1 MNAATQ
7 MQDWSRER
15 LADPA
20 DDLYYAVLFSPQ
32 SQRDNVRAVAALFV
46 ELEATVTRFRDM
58 HVARTKLAWWRDEI
72 ERLAAG
78 NAAHPV
84 TRVLAGATTP
94 ATAGTALGDLI
105 TGMELILLEGPA
117 TDLATARMQAERG
130 GARLAGVLDA
140 LFVRD
145 LPRGDSRME
154 LGVAIGLARQL
165 DRPGLESTARKE
177 VALTAR
183 DMLASLHATAEA
195 APAPLAVLAALAWRT
210 AAGRETG
217 RRRADP
223 ARAYTAWRAARRH
236 MPRKMSRI
244 RA

>member
-1 MNAATQ
+1 MINETTQ

-32 SQRDNVRAVAALFV
+32 SQRDNVRAIAALFV

-84 TRVLAGATTP
+84 TRVLAGATP

-140 LFVRD
+140 LFA
-145 LPRGDSRME
+145 RGNPPGGPRME
-154 LGVAIGLARQL
+154 LGVAIGLVRQL
-165 DRPGLESTARKE
+165 DRPVLDATARKE

-183 DMLASLHATAEA
+183 DMLSSLHATAA
-195 APAPLAVLAALAWRT
+195 TAPAPLAVLAALAWRT
-210 AAGRETG
+210 ATGRKTG
-217 RRRADP
+217 RRRSDP
-223 ARAYTAWRAARRH
+223 ARTYTAWRAARRH
-236 MPRKMSRI
+236 LPRKMSRI